1 MTDRVV
7 TERIVFLMFAVIVAV
22 VVAVSVV
29 AHVPTGPK
37 FIPRKMAVFV
47 SIVIFKHVFC
57 GNMVFMFFHHVD
69 ECTKFAEV
77 EQCITVNI

>member
-1 MTDRVV
+1 
-7 TERIVFLMFAVIVAV
+7 MFVV

-29 AHVPTGPK
+29 AHVPTGPEL
-37 FIPRKMAVFV
+37 IPREMAVFV

-77 EQCITVNI
+77 EQCITVNIRLVEHFHQFRHFFG